1 MRHLLN
7 TLYVTD
13 PLMYLSLENENI
25 VVWSKGEAVGKF
37 PLHLFQS
44 IVCFGCKGISPALMG
59 KCVDSNIY
67 ISLHN
72 LHGGF
77 EASIIGNIPGNV
89 ILRRSQYRL
98 ADDASSLEV
107 AKDMILAK
115 LLNQR
120 AVLRRYKR
128 DYEVSEQFCTSICGI
143 DNCLN
148 LISSVNNKL
157 ELIGVEGKAADFY
170 FNSFNEMIRQ
180 KIDKPFI
187 GRNRRPPLDPINAM
201 LSFFYTIMASEIAS
215 ACLSVG
221 LDPYVGMLHCD
232 RSGRRSL
239 ALDLEEEMRAYFV
252 DRFVVSQ
259 FNRRQIKSQDFE
271 YDFSGACLIND
282 TARKKMLSNWQ
293 KRKQQLILHPYLN
306 EKIEIGLIPYVQANL
321 LARFIRGEINR
332 YPAFLWK

>member
-13 PLMYLSLENENI
+13 PLMYLSIENENI
-25 VVWSKGEAVGKF
+25 VVWSDREVVGKF

-44 IVCFGCKGISPALMG
+44 IVCFGCKGMSPALMG
-59 KCVDSNIY
+59 RCVDENIY

-72 LHGGF
+72 LYGGF
-77 EASIIGNIPGNV
+77 EASVIGNVPGNV

-98 ADDASSLEV
+98 ADNDSSLDV
-107 AKDMILAK
+107 AKDMIKAK
-115 LLNQR
+115 ILNQR

-128 DYEVSEQFCTSICGI
+128 DYEVTERFNTSLSGI

-148 LISSVNNKL
+148 LIGNVNDKS

-180 KIDKPFI
+180 DIDKPFT

-201 LSFFYTIMASEIAS
+201 LSFFYTILASDISS

-221 LDPYVGMLHCD
+221 LDPYVGLLHCD

-239 ALDLEEEMRAYFV
+239 ALDLEEELRAYFV
-252 DRFVVSQ
+252 DRFVLNQV
-259 FNRRQIKSQDFE
+259 NRKQIKSQDFD
-271 YDFSGACLIND
+271 YDIAGACLINSN
-282 TARKKMLSNWQ
+282 ARKKMLSNWQ
-293 KRKQQLILHPYLN
+293 KRKQQMIIHPFLG
-306 EKIEIGLIPYVQANL
+306 EKVEIGLIPYVQANL
-321 LARFIRGEINR
+321 LARYIRGELDR